1 MTGDTFYIFYHF
13 INHAMVRVDFDYA
26 TSVWSLYQQKYIDVI
41 VN

>member
-1 MTGDTFYIFYHF
+1 MTADAFYIFYHF
-13 INHAMVRVDFDYA
+13 INHALVRVEFDYA